1 MESLQEAL
9 QLRRCRPNIA
19 DQTLYKTQYS
29 LHRHSALSDQDVE
42 RRIQDEVSALTNIT
56 EETNLLK
63 EIKDILDELSSILL
77 ILKEQEL
84 VVQSMITE
92 DDLDLEEEAARVQTP
107 DATNKAKKNDRVLRS
122 HSRLLRCIQKF
133 KHDIELL
140 ELEATRTHNAVSGK
154 PHTSTIFR

>member
-9 QLRRCRPNIA
+9 KLRRGRPNTA
-19 DQTLYKTQYS
+19 DQTLYKQQFS

-42 RRIQDEVSALTNIT
+42 KRIQDEVSALTNIT

-84 VVQSMITE
+84 VVQSMISE
-92 DDLDLEEEAARVQTP
+92 DDLDPEDEETQELNRSP
-107 DATNKAKKNDRVLRS
+107 TNKAGKKARESRS
-122 HSRLLRCIQKF
+122 HSRLMRHIKNHE
-133 KHDIELL
+133 HDIKLL
-140 ELEATRTHNAVSGK
+140 ELEALRTHDAVRNK
-154 PHTSTIFR
+154 PHPPTIIR